1 MKIILAIDSLKGCLS
16 SAEANRAAA
25 RGVREVHGEAEIA
38 ECTVSDG
45 GEGWIDAWGAGDL
58 IETTV
63 HDPLMRPVRAK
74 YLKQGAV
81 AVIEIAQAC
90 GLTLLRPEERNPL
103 LASSYGVGE
112 LIADGL
118 KRGCTRFI
126 VGLGGSATSDAGRG
140 MLKALEDVD
149 VRGATFTIATDVGN
163 PLYGEQGSAAV
174 FAPQKG
180 ATPSMVRE
188 LDARAR
194 LFAESNARR
203 MGFDRSQAAGAG
215 AAGGLGYAFMQFFQ
229 AECQPGPALLL
240 DGLHF
245 DRLLQDADLIITG
258 EGRADRQTLMGK
270 LPYHILTR
278 ARAVGVPCHL
288 IAGDIQ
294 DADVLLAAGF
304 AGVHEINPP
313 ALPLEEALKPE
324 TAKKQIARTVEQLLR

>member
-25 RGVREVHGEAEIA
+25 GAVREVHCKAEIV

-45 GEGWIDAWGAGDL
+45 GEGWIDAWGTGEV

-63 HDPLMRPVRAK
+63 HDPLMRPIRAR
-74 YLKQGAV
+74 YLKQGEV
-81 AVIEIAQAC
+81 AVVEIAQAC

-103 LASSYGVGE
+103 SASSYGVGE

-126 VGLGGSATSDAGRG
+126 VGLGGSATSDAGQG
-140 MLKALEDVD
+140 MLKALKDVD
-149 VRGATFTIATDVGN
+149 ARGVTFTIATDVGN
-163 PLYGEQGSAAV
+163 PLYGERGAAAI

-194 LFAESNARR
+194 LFAESNARE

-215 AAGGLGYAFMQFFQ
+215 AAGGLGYAFMQFFNADCRPG
-229 AECQPGPALLL
+229 AELLL
-240 DGLHF
+240 DTLHF
-245 DRLLQDADLIITG
+245 DHLLKDADLVITG
-258 EGRADRQTLMGK
+258 EGHADRQTLMGK
-270 LPYHILTR
+270 LPCHILNR
-278 ARAVGVPCHL
+278 ARAKEVPCHL
-288 IAGDIQ
+288 IAGGIQ
-294 DADVLLAAGF
+294 DADILLAAGF
-304 AGVHEINPP
+304 ASIHEINPP
-313 ALPLEEALKPE
+313 TLPLKEALKPE
-324 TAKKQIARTVEQLLR
+324 TAKRKIAWTVQQLLR